1 MAKDKYK
8 ALWLSHSSIS
18 DFLSCPRLYYLRNV
32 YKDPKTGHKITI
44 MKPPLALGQVIHEVI
59 EEISKKPIDQRLLI
73 QPKKYLDKYWEKI
86 SGKMGGFKTLD
97 EEGEY
102 KERAIKMLT
111 NIEKNPGPIL
121 NKAIKLKSEDGLPY
135 YWFSEKDN
143 IILCGKIDWIEYLE
157 KTNSIHIID
166 FKTGKNEGSNES
178 LQLPIYLLLATNL
191 QNRKVEKAS
200 YWYLNSSKKPIKVE
214 LPNIDFAHDQIY
226 NVAKRIKLG
235 RQINYFKCPKGGCF
249 ACRDLERVI
258 KGEGKK
264 IGVSGYNQDVY
275 ILNEK

>member
-18 DFLSCPRLYYLRNV
+18 DFLSCPRLYYLKNV
-32 YKDPKTGHKITI
+32 YKDPKTGHKITV
-44 MKPPLALGQVIHEVI
+44 MKPPLALGSIVHDII
-59 EEISKKPIDQRLLI
+59 EEISKKPTQQRLQIPL
-73 QPKKYLDKYWEKI
+73 KEYLEKAWPKI
-86 SGKMGGFKTLD
+86 SGKKGGFKNLSQ
-97 EEGEY
+97 EKEY
-102 KERAIKMLT
+102 KERGLKMLK
-111 NIEKNPGPIL
+111 NIENNPGPII

-166 FKTGKNEGSNES
+166 FKTGKNEESGES

-200 YWYLNSSKKPIKVE
+200 YWYLNSSKKPSQVK
-214 LPNIDFAHDQIY
+214 LPKLDMANDQIE

-249 ACRDLERVI
+249 ACKDFEKVI
-258 KGEGKK
+258 NGEAEY
-264 IGVSGYNQDVY
+264 IGISGYNQDTY

>member
-44 MKPPLALGQVIHEVI
+44 MKPPLSLGQVVHEVI
-59 EEISKKPIDQRLLI
+59 EKISKKPTSQRLEVSLS
-73 QPKKYLDKYWEKI
+73 KYFNESWLKI
-86 SGKMGGFKTLD
+86 SGKKGGFKNLSQ
-97 EEGEY
+97 ENEY
-102 KERAIKMLT
+102 KERGLKMLK
-111 NIEKNPGPIL
+111 NIEENPGPII
-121 NKAIKLKSEDGLPY
+121 NKAIKLKSDDSLPY

-157 KTNSIHIID
+157 SSNSIHIID
-166 FKTGKNEGSNES
+166 FKTGKKEESDES

-191 QNRKVEKAS
+191 QQRKVEKAS
-200 YWYLNSSKKPIKVE
+200 YWYLNSSDKPKSVK
-214 LPNIDFAHDQIY
+214 LPNLDMAHDQIS

-249 ACRDLERVI
+249 ACRDLEKI
-258 KGEGKK
+258 LNGEGEK

>member
-18 DFLSCPRLYYLRNV
+18 DFLNCPRLYYLKNV
-32 YKDPKTGHKITI
+32 YKDPKTGHKITV
-44 MKPPLALGQVIHEVI
+44 MKPPLALGLIVHKII
-59 EEISKKPIDQRLLI
+59 EEVSKKPTDQRLKVPL
-73 QPKKYLDKYWEKI
+73 KKYLEESWPKV
-86 SGKMGGFKTLD
+86 SGKKGGFKNQTQ
-97 EEGEY
+97 ENEY
-102 KERAIKMLT
+102 KERGLKMLK
-111 NIEKNPGPIL
+111 NIEENPGPII

-166 FKTGKNEGSNES
+166 FKTGKNEESSGS

-191 QNRKVEKAS
+191 QKRKVEKAS
-200 YWYLNSSKKPIKVE
+200 YWYLNSSKKPAEVK
-214 LPNIDFAHDQIY
+214 LPKLDMAHDQIT

-249 ACRDLERVI
+249 ACKDLEKVLN
-258 KGEGKK
+258 GEAEY
-264 IGVSGYNQDVY
+264 IGVSGYNQDTY

>member
-18 DFLSCPRLYYLRNV
+18 DFLNCPRLYYLKNV
-32 YKDPKTGHKITI
+32 YKDPKTGHKITV
-44 MKPPLALGQVIHEVI
+44 MKPPLALGLIVHQII
-59 EEISKKPIDQRLLI
+59 EEISKKPTDQRLKVPL
-73 QPKKYLDKYWEKI
+73 KKYLEKLWPKI
-86 SGKMGGFKTLD
+86 SGKKGGFKNQTQ
-97 EEGEY
+97 ENEY
-102 KERAIKMLT
+102 KERGLKMLK
-111 NIEKNPGPIL
+111 NIEENPGPII

-135 YWFSEKDN
+135 YWFSEKEN

-166 FKTGKNEGSNES
+166 FKTGKNEESSGS

-191 QNRKVEKAS
+191 QKRKVEKAS
-200 YWYLNSSKKPIKVE
+200 YWYLNSSKKPKAVE
-214 LPNIDFAHDQIY
+214 LPNLEMAHDQIA

-249 ACRDLERVI
+249 ACRDLEKVL
-258 KGEGKK
+258 KGEAEY
-264 IGVSGYNQDVY
+264 IGVSGYNQDTY
-275 ILNEK
+275 ILNEN

>member
-18 DFLSCPRLYYLRNV
+18 DFLKCPRLYYLKNV
-32 YKDPKTGHKITI
+32 YKDPKTGHKITV
-44 MKPPLALGQVIHEVI
+44 MKPPLALGLIVHDII
-59 EEISKKPIDQRLLI
+59 EEISKKPTDQRLKVPLE
-73 QPKKYLDKYWEKI
+73 KYLDKSWSKI
-86 SGKMGGFKTLD
+86 SGKKGGFRTIS
-97 EEGEY
+97 EEKEY
-102 KERAIKMLT
+102 KERAIKMLK
-111 NIEKNPGPIL
+111 NIKENPGPII

-157 KTNSIHIID
+157 KTDSIHIID
-166 FKTGKNEGSNES
+166 FKTGKNEESDES

-191 QNRKVEKAS
+191 QNRKIEKAS
-200 YWYLNSSKKPIKVE
+200 YWYLDSSKKPSEVK
-214 LPNIDFAHDQIY
+214 LPKLDMAHDQIA

-235 RQINYFKCPKGGCF
+235 RQINYFKCPKGGCY
-249 ACRDLERVI
+249 ACRDLEKVVN
-258 KGEGKK
+258 GDAEY
-264 IGVSGYNQDVY
+264 IGVSGYNQDTY